1 MGVRV
6 ERAGSAAIVTLDWP
20 EQRNAL
26 NPEEAIELT
35 EALRE
40 AALAAEVCGVVLTG
54 NGAFCA
60 GGNLKG
66 MAERSGMSEDER
78 RDLVYGAYQGL
89 IRTIVDTP
97 VTTVAAVDGPA
108 VGLGFDLAL
117 ACDSRFVGP
126 DGWCQQGWGKLGL
139 IGGTGG
145 ELLLRLRAPGV
156 LWALLED
163 QPRLDGAAMEQ
174 HGLGEAVQDGTARD
188 RAVQRIDKLAAMSR
202 EAIEAYV
209 DLSRSDLRARFDAY
223 LARALDHQVRLL
235 ASPGFQARVARARG

>member
-1 MGVRV
+1 MGVRL
-6 ERAGSAAIVTLDWP
+6 ERAGGAAIVVLDWP

-26 NPEEAIELT
+26 GPDEAIAVT
-35 EALRE
+35 EALNR
-40 AALAAEVCGVVLTG
+40 AAVPDDVNGVVLTG

-66 MAERSGMSEDER
+66 MAERSGMSEDDR
-78 RDLVYGAYQGL
+78 RNLVYGAFQGL
-89 IRTIVDTP
+89 IRAIVDVP
-97 VTTVAAVDGPA
+97 VTTIAAVDGPA
-108 VGLGFDLAL
+108 VGMGFDLAL

-145 ELLLRLRAPGV
+145 ELLLRTRAPGA

-163 QPRLDGAAMEQ
+163 QPRLDGDAME
-174 HGLGEAVQDGTARD
+174 HLGLGETVREGNACD
-188 RAVQRIDKLAAMSR
+188 RSVQRVAALAAMSR

-209 DLSRSDLRARFDAY
+209 DLYRSDLRARFDEY

-235 ASPGFQARVARARG
+235 KSPGFQERVARARG

>member
-1 MGVRV
+1 MAVRL
-6 ERAGSAAIVTLDWP
+6 ERIGSAAIVVLDWP

-26 NPEEAIELT
+26 GPDEAVAVT
-35 EALRE
+35 EALRD
-40 AALAAEVCGVVLTG
+40 AAAPEEVCGVVLTG

-60 GGNLKG
+60 GGDLKG

-78 RDLVYGAYQGL
+78 RKVVYGAYQGL
-89 IRTIVDTP
+89 IRAIVGAP

-108 VGLGFDLAL
+108 VGLGLDLAL

-145 ELLLRLRAPGV
+145 ELLLRMRAPGA
-156 LWALLED
+156 LWAMLED
-163 QPRLDGAAMEQ
+163 QPRLDGDAMEQ
-174 HGLGEAVQDGTARD
+174 RGLGEAVHVGTARE
-188 RAVQRIDKLAAMSR
+188 RAVRRVATLAAMSR

-209 DLSRSDLRARFDAY
+209 DLYRSDLRARFDDY

-235 ASPGFQARVARARG
+235 ASPGFGERLARARG

>member
-1 MGVRV
+1 V

-20 EQRNAL
+20 EQRNAIG
-26 NPEEAIELT
+26 PEEALEIT

-40 AALAAEVCGVVLTG
+40 VALSDEVCGVVLTG

-66 MAERSGMSEDER
+66 MAARSGMSEDER
-78 RDLVYGAYQGL
+78 RALVYGAYQGL

-97 VTTVAAVDGPA
+97 VTTIAAVDGPA

-145 ELLLRLRAPGV
+145 ELLLRLRAPGA

-163 QPRLDGAAMEQ
+163 QPRLDGDTMERL
-174 HGLGEAVQDGTARD
+174 GLGEAVHVGTARD
-188 RAVQRIDKLAAMSR
+188 RAVERVGKLAAMSR

-209 DLSRSDLRARFDAY
+209 DLSRSDLRARFDEY